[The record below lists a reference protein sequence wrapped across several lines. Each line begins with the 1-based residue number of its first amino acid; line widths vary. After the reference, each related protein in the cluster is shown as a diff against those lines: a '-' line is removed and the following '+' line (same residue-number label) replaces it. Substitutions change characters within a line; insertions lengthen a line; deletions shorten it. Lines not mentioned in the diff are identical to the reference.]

1 MATKTHISSGFT
13 CRLAVALLTLVVIFV
28 LPPAGRGNA
37 QATFTVRTW
46 TIHYT
51 AYNGRDRQA
60 TVLLPSWYGPS
71 NHPPIPLVIAPHGR
85 GCNGRVNA
93 KYWGNLPAR
102 GGFAVVNPDGMGRRM
117 GNYSYGFKGQIDDLA
132 RMPELTM
139 RALPWLHI
147 DLSRIYALGSSMG
160 GQETLLLVARHPGL
174 LAGAAAMDSVT
185 DLGKRYGELPS
196 VACNK
201 RCEQRFGQRYGYL
214 LQAAMRQEV
223 GGTPSAS
230 PAAYAARSAMHF
242 ARQIAFSGVPLQIW
256 WSRNDRIVTNQRG
269 QSGRL
274 FRTLTR
280 LNPEAPIVGYEGS
293 WAHSTEMHAEALLPV
308 AVARFGLVSQRYAA
322 TVAKSQHAPM
332 RMPAAM
338 TAASH

>member
-1 MATKTHISSGFT
+1 MATKTHISSGPT
-13 CRLAVALLTLVVIFV
+13 CRLALALLVLVLIFV
-28 LPPAGRGNA
+28 LPPATRVEA
-37 QATFTVRTW
+37 QTAFTVRTW

-51 AYNGRDRQA
+51 AYNGGDRQA
-60 TVLLPSWYGPS
+60 TVLLPSWYGPTDNPS
-71 NHPPIPLVIAPHGR
+71 IPLVIAPHGR
-85 GCNGRVNA
+85 GCNGRANA

-132 RMPELTM
+132 RMPELAM
-139 RALPWLHI
+139 RALPWLHV

-196 VACNK
+196 VACNR
-201 RCEQRFGQRYGYL
+201 RCVHRFGEPYGYV
-214 LQAAMRQEV
+214 LQANMRREV
-223 GGTPSAS
+223 GGAPSDAA
-230 PAAYAARSAMHF
+230 AAYAARSPMHF
-242 ARQIAFSGVPLQIW
+242 ARRIASSGVPLQIW
-256 WSRNDRIVTNQRG
+256 WSRNDRIVTDQRG

-274 FRTLTR
+274 FRMLTT

-308 AVARFGLVSQRYAA
+308 AVAGFGLVSRTYAA
-322 TVAKSQHAPM
+322 GVAERQHAPM

-338 TAASH
+338 TAAAH